1 MAAALGQTIRSVIQR
16 QSRRQLGIY
25 GSAFVRFIFGLP
37 FSVIILLVVV
47 GGSKVLAF
55 DPAKEFFAWLFLAS
69 MVQIIFTIVLGYA
82 FQSGN
87 FATAIALS
95 KTDALQAALFEM
107 LLLSL
112 IPDARLAVA
121 ISVGCVA
128 IWLIA
133 NARSNTG
140 LAGFLAH
147 KKSLALGLLAGLCLG
162 SCSVFFRLAMD
173 CLGEY
178 DLLERAILT
187 SCLATVI
194 QALLMGGCL
203 MLWRPAELLACLQ
216 SWRQSSLAGAI
227 AAGTTFMWFVAFS
240 MMSVASV
247 RMLGQI
253 EIVLSLLF
261 SIYVFKEKVPL
272 LEIAGGV
279 LITFSVIVLLS

>member
-128 IWLIA
+128 ILLIA

>member
-1 MAAALGQTIRSVIQR
+1 M
-16 QSRRQLGIY
+16 
-25 GSAFVRFIFGLP
+25 RFIFGLP

-55 DPAKEFFAWLFLAS
+55 EPAKEFFAWLLLAS
-69 MVQIIFTIVLGYA
+69 IVQILFTIVLGHA

-107 LLLSL
+107 MLLSL

-121 ISVGCVA
+121 IAVGCVA
-128 IWLIA
+128 ILLIA
-133 NARSNTG
+133 NARSNQG

-147 KKSLALGLLAGLCLG
+147 KKSLVLGLLAGLCLG

-178 DLLERAILT
+178 EVLERAILT

-203 MLWRPAELLACLQ
+203 MLWRPAELLACMH

-227 AAGTTFMWFVAFS
+227 AAGTTFMCFVAFS
-240 MMSVASV
+240 VMSVASV

-261 SIYVFKEKVPL
+261 SIYIFKEKVPF
-272 LEIAGGV
+272 LEIVGGI
-279 LITFSVIVLLS
+279 LITLSVIVLLS

>member
-1 MAAALGQTIRSVIQR
+1 MGAALGQTIRSVIQR

-47 GGSKVLAF
+47 GGPKVLAF
-55 DPAKEFFAWLFLAS
+55 DPATEFFAWLCLAS

-112 IPDARLAVA
+112 IPDARLAMA

-128 IWLIA
+128 IFLIA

-187 SCLATVI
+187 SCLATLI

-203 MLWRPAELLACLQ
+203 MLWRPAELLACMQ

-279 LITFSVIVLLS
+279 LIALCVIVLLS

>member
-1 MAAALGQTIRSVIQR
+1 M
-16 QSRRQLGIY
+16 
-25 GSAFVRFIFGLP
+25 
-37 FSVIILLVVV
+37 VV

-55 DPAKEFFAWLFLAS
+55 DPAREFFAWLFLAS

-128 IWLIA
+128 ILLIA

-203 MLWRPAELLACLQ
+203 MLWRPAELLACMQ

>member
-1 MAAALGQTIRSVIQR
+1 MQR

-47 GGSKVLAF
+47 GGPKVLAF
-55 DPAKEFFAWLFLAS
+55 DPATEFFAWLFLAS
-69 MVQIIFTIVLGYA
+69 VVQIIFTIVLGYA
-82 FQSGN
+82 FQNGN

-128 IWLIA
+128 ILLIA
-133 NARSNTG
+133 NARSNAG

-203 MLWRPAELLACLQ
+203 VLWRPAELLACMQ
-216 SWRQSSLAGAI
+216 SWRQSSLTGAI

-279 LITFSVIVLLS
+279 LITLSVIVLLS

>member
-1 MAAALGQTIRSVIQR
+1 MGAALGQTIRSVIQR

-55 DPAKEFFAWLFLAS
+55 DPATEFFAWLFLAS

-82 FQSGN
+82 FRSSN

-128 IWLIA
+128 IFLIA
-133 NARSNTG
+133 NARSNTD

-187 SCLATVI
+187 SCLATLI

-203 MLWRPAELLACLQ
+203 MLWRPAELLACMQ

-279 LITFSVIVLLS
+279 LIALSVIVLLS